1 MWQVLCL
8 LVRWWEGNVS
18 SVKTSGGTL
27 VCQQPRAFTSKLPN
41 AATLYFYQTPVKHA
55 ATTTTRGQKSFHLT
69 ILYWLYILA
78 NRRKAGQGGGEG
90 GLFKLTLP
98 AAAGW
103 GEGFKQKIIDIIDLA
118 PRIAGGVVWCGVV
131 WGYSRW
137 AGGCRVA
144 VAGAGRAVQLYSHNR
159 FVCWSF
165 PLSHHPQLSLLID
178 SPRLAFTINP
188 SNQYRITTLGLLTL
202 SADNFSYM
210 FRAGHRYTLSHVLRL
225 FRFELIINLCQGL
238 SIADVEVVRQT
249 GLAIQV
255 LVEGAQVGKLH
266 GQLHRTAAVVHLRGR
281 YPLQVKIWLIETSR
295 HHSVWWKL
303 SFLTCKYKDF
313 QVFV

>member
-98 AAAGW
+98 AAAG
-103 GEGFKQKIIDIIDLA
+103 
-118 PRIAGGVVWCGVV
+118 
-131 WGYSRW
+131 
-137 AGGCRVA
+137 
-144 VAGAGRAVQLYSHNR
+144 
-159 FVCWSF
+159 
-165 PLSHHPQLSLLID
+165 
-178 SPRLAFTINP
+178 
-188 SNQYRITTLGLLTL
+188 
-202 SADNFSYM
+202 
-210 FRAGHRYTLSHVLRL
+210 
-225 FRFELIINLCQGL
+225 
-238 SIADVEVVRQT
+238 
-249 GLAIQV
+249 
-255 LVEGAQVGKLH
+255 
-266 GQLHRTAAVVHLRGR
+266 
-281 YPLQVKIWLIETSR
+281 
-295 HHSVWWKL
+295 
-303 SFLTCKYKDF
+303 
-313 QVFV
+313 